1 MIETTTR
8 ARRGPQRGVAR
19 STTAEDILNAA
30 ERIFAE
36 LGFAGASLDDIADA
50 VGIRRP
56 SVLHHFRSKRA
67 IYDAVE
73 GRIFEELDRR
83 GAARDAGLAPAEA
96 LWALLDTWLQF
107 MIARPHAAR
116 IIARNSADLVSRTEG
131 NPTLFSESAVFA
143 FDEILRDGIAK
154 GVFRD
159 VKPALALNIIGS
171 AIPAYVCN
179 AEQLGKGRGYT
190 ADAPET
196 LQSFREMLQ
205 AALRGILIA

>member
-1 MIETTTR
+1 MHRQTFLHIIAYARPRALLR
-8 ARRGPQRGVAR
+8 ARRQDGLLVPL
-19 STTAEDILNAA
+19 ELAA
-30 ERIFAE
+30 EE
-36 LGFAGASLDDIADA
+36 Q
-50 VGIRRP
+50 
-56 SVLHHFRSKRA
+56 
-67 IYDAVE
+67 
-73 GRIFEELDRR
+73 
-83 GAARDAGLAPAEA
+83 AEA

-131 NPTLFSESAVFA
+131 NPTLFSESAVSA